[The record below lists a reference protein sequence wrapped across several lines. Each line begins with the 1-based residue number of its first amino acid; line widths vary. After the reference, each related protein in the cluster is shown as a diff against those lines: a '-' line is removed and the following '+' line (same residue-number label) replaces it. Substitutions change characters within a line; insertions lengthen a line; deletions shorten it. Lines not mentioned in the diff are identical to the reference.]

1 MRERPIAAR
10 AGGFPLSNDNFIDI
24 EHPESG
30 VCVVIPRHDVDMS
43 RSPILRSAIKDEM
56 GSGLSK
62 MIVDLGD
69 VQYMDSS
76 GLATLVEAM
85 RGAKNANVSLYLA
98 SMNAKVRA
106 IFEIAKLDAFF
117 SIVDSRDEALS
128 A

>member
-1 MRERPIAAR
+1 MSDDSFIEIERPE
-10 AGGFPLSNDNFIDI
+10 D
-24 EHPESG
+24 G
-30 VCVVIPRHDVDMS
+30 VCVVIPRQDVDMS
-43 RSPILRSAIKDEM
+43 RSPQLRSAIKDEM
-56 GSGLSK
+56 KPGLSK

-85 RGAKNANVSLYLA
+85 RGAKGASVDLYLA

>member
-1 MRERPIAAR
+1 M
-10 AGGFPLSNDNFIDI
+10 SNDSFIDI
-24 EHPESG
+24 EHPERG
-30 VCVVIPRHDVDMS
+30 VSVLIPRQDVDMS

-56 GSGLSK
+56 GSGIRK

-85 RGAKNANVSLYLA
+85 RSAKGANVSLYLA
-98 SMNAKVRA
+98 SMNVKVRA

-117 SIVDSRDEALS
+117 SIVETRDEALS